1 MSFTQVLTSLTTN
14 PADRFGFGSRSGR
27 VRKGMD
33 GDLTVFNGDPGS
45 DNAAFSRV
53 RYKIRRGKLIFGKA
67 PADGAK

>member
-33 GDLTVFNGDPGS
+33 GDLTVFNGDPGR
-45 DNAAFSRV
+45 DVAAFARV
-53 RYKIRRGKLIFGKA
+53 RYTVREGKLIFGEV
-67 PADGAK
+67 PAAADR